1 MGRRI
6 PPRAVT
12 LRRKLLLGSLAVAA
26 LTLAAGLIG
35 AAAIRRESREAAQNE
50 LFRQAEVTAL
60 LVEEQLEGAVSANVD
75 RPAIARSQRVLN
87 EVRIIGGH
95 DFLEAALV
103 APRGRVIDLVV
114 DPSLLPL
121 IVVGVVD
128 REVRTVT
135 IDGRSVF
142 ATVRTIQ
149 IRGEGGDGSFR
160 MLVAIGRF
168 DTFVIGAVITRTLLF
183 ALIVGGALA
192 VVLAIGLSRNLG
204 RRLERL
210 SDAARLYAAGDFTAR
225 APESG
230 HDELAEVSHAF
241 NDMAAE
247 MADLRRRERDFLMS
261 VGHDLRTPLTTI
273 RGYAEGLDSGTLDA
287 DDLPRVAGVLH
298 NETDRLSRLVEDL
311 MLLARLESREFDL
324 QAEPVDLAAHLGEIV
339 DGHRERADRAGVR
352 VATDLA
358 NVGMVDIDPDRF
370 GQIAGNLL
378 DNALRYTPEG
388 GAVTVRL
395 SRRGSASALEVVDTG
410 PGIDR
415 EDLPHVFERLYVA
428 QRYRPVRPAGSGLG
442 LAIVK
447 ELTDAMGGE
456 VAVASTPGVGTTVT
470 VVFASGEIR

>member
-75 RPAIARSQRVLN
+75 RPAIARAQRVLN

-103 APRGRVIDLVV
+103 APRGRVIDLVD

-210 SDAARLYAAGDFTAR
+210 SEVARLYAAGDFTAR

-456 VAVASTPGVGTTVT
+456 VAVASTPGVATTVT
-470 VVFASGEIR
+470 VVFAS

>member
-1 MGRRI
+1 M
-6 PPRAVT
+6 T
-12 LRRKLLLGSLAVAA
+12 LRRRLLLGSLAVGAV
-26 LTLAAGLIG
+26 TLLAGLIG
-35 AAAIRRESREAAQNE
+35 AASIRRESRQAAQDE
-50 LFRQAEVTAL
+50 LFRQAEVTAR
-60 LVEEQLEGAVSANVD
+60 LVEEQLEGAVSANVG
-75 RPAIARSQRVLN
+75 RPAIARAQRVLN

-103 APRGRVIDLVV
+103 APRGRVINLVD

-121 IVVGVVD
+121 IVIGVVD

-135 IDGRSVF
+135 VDGRRVF

-149 IRGEGGDGSFR
+149 IPGSGSEGSFR

-192 VVLAIGLSRNLG
+192 VVLAIGLSRDLG

-210 SDAARLYAAGDFTAR
+210 AGAARRYAAGDFATR

-273 RGYAEGLDSGTLDA
+273 RGYAEGLDSGTLNA

-298 NETDRLSRLVEDL
+298 NQTDRLSRLVEDL

-324 QAEPVDLAAHLGEIV
+324 QPEPVDLPAHLGEIV
-339 DGHRERADRAGVR
+339 EGHRERADGAGVR
-352 VATDLA
+352 IATDIA
-358 NVGMVDIDPDRF
+358 DRNF
-370 GQIAGNLL
+370 PAFL
-378 DNALRYTPEG
+378 
-388 GAVTVRL
+388 
-395 SRRGSASALEVVDTG
+395 
-410 PGIDR
+410 PGT
-415 EDLPHVFERLYVA
+415 
-428 QRYRPVRPAGSGLG
+428 S
-442 LAIVK
+442 
-447 ELTDAMGGE
+447 
-456 VAVASTPGVGTTVT
+456 
-470 VVFASGEIR
+470 

>member
-1 MGRRI
+1 M
-6 PPRAVT
+6 T

-26 LTLAAGLIG
+26 VTLAAGLIG
-35 AAAIRRESREAAQNE
+35 AAAIRRESREAAQDE

-75 RPAIARSQRVLN
+75 RPAIARAQRVLN

-103 APRGRVIDLVV
+103 APRGRVIDLVD

-149 IRGEGGDGSFR
+149 IPGEGGDGSFR

-183 ALIVGGALA
+183 ALFVGGALA

-210 SDAARLYAAGDFTAR
+210 AGAARRYAAGDFTAR

-358 NVGMVDIDPDRF
+358 DVGMVDIDPDRF

-395 SRRGSASALEVVDTG
+395 SRRGSGSALEVVDTG

-428 QRYRPVRPAGSGLG
+428 QRYRPVRPTGSGLG

-447 ELTDAMGGE
+447 ELADAMGGE
-456 VAVASTPGVGTTVT
+456 VAVASTTGVGTTVT
-470 VVFASGEIR
+470 VVFAS

>member
-1 MGRRI
+1 M
-6 PPRAVT
+6 T

-75 RPAIARSQRVLN
+75 RPAIARAQRVLN

-103 APRGRVIDLVV
+103 APRGRVIDLVD

-135 IDGRSVF
+135 VDGRSVF

-395 SRRGSASALEVVDTG
+395 SRRGSASVLEVVDTG

-470 VVFASGEIR
+470 VVFAS

>member
-35 AAAIRRESREAAQNE
+35 AATIRRESREAAQNE

-75 RPAIARSQRVLN
+75 RPAIARAQRVLN

-210 SDAARLYAAGDFTAR
+210 SGCR
-225 APESG
+225 PP
-230 HDELAEVSHAF
+230 
-241 NDMAAE
+241 
-247 MADLRRRERDFLMS
+247 LRRGR
-261 VGHDLRTPLTTI
+261 
-273 RGYAEGLDSGTLDA
+273 
-287 DDLPRVAGVLH
+287 LH
-298 NETDRLSRLVEDL
+298 
-311 MLLARLESREFDL
+311 
-324 QAEPVDLAAHLGEIV
+324 
-339 DGHRERADRAGVR
+339 
-352 VATDLA
+352 
-358 NVGMVDIDPDRF
+358 
-370 GQIAGNLL
+370 
-378 DNALRYTPEG
+378 
-388 GAVTVRL
+388 GA
-395 SRRGSASALEVVDTG
+395 S
-410 PGIDR
+410 P
-415 EDLPHVFERLYVA
+415 
-428 QRYRPVRPAGSGLG
+428 
-442 LAIVK
+442 
-447 ELTDAMGGE
+447 
-456 VAVASTPGVGTTVT
+456 
-470 VVFASGEIR
+470 